1 MNENNKN
8 KAEKGEW
15 RKICRDIYSIREVV
29 KVFKIDSY
37 NDGCCNLY
45 I

>member
-15 RKICRDIYSIREVV
+15 RKICRDIREVV
-29 KVFKIDSY
+29 KVFKIDSH